1 MGLLGRSSSRQR
13 VVDNQKSLYGSFWF
27 VLLLKIIVFFLP
39 KVRGLIMVETPV
51 RNTIRAIKFDHL
63 PARREIG

>member
-1 MGLLGRSSSRQR
+1 MFIFSST
-13 VVDNQKSLYGSFWF
+13 VVDNQKSLYNSFWF

-39 KVRGLIMVETPV
+39 KMRALIMVETHV
-51 RNTIRAIKFDHL
+51 RNTIRAVKSDHL